1 MTIVTSVARTDYGVD
16 CSARAAAVS
25 AGVRR
30 GSAVSRCLT
39 SEPDIYPANV
49 LASWAGLGWLGW
61 AGLLNSN
68 TRIIQIFVRGAR
80 RHQGIK
86 GPPHS
91 THHFGVEHYLL
102 S

>member
-1 MTIVTSVARTDYGVD
+1 MVPIPDSSSENTPNVHLPDDDRYKCGEDSAGLPHGVD

-49 LASWAGLGWLGW
+49 LASRAGPGWAGLG
-61 AGLLNSN
+61 
-68 TRIIQIFVRGAR
+68 
-80 RHQGIK
+80 
-86 GPPHS
+86 
-91 THHFGVEHYLL
+91 Y
-102 S
+102 